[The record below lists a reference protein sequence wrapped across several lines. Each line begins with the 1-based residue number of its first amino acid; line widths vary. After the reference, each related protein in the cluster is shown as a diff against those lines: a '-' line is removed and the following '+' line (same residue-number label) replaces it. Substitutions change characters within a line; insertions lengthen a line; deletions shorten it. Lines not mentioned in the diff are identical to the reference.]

1 MKKLFL
7 FIILGVVFLGIGLE
21 MNAKEFI
28 VCMLFGFAI
37 ILFMNRPAAKKNKV
51 SPPVFFNKLKWRLQT
66 GEMKGFSSFQIDVFC
81 FVFEPE
87 LSEEMSMK
95 FTEFADRLDV
105 SQVRSVMMMFVWLYQ
120 HDVKFRLVFAWNE
133 DLSIVYNIRHLF
145 DPVRVRRLLYAGG
158 HDDLMSC
165 PLDDLIK
172 RFGKEG
178 RSSC

>member
-7 FIILGVVFLGIGLE
+7 FMALEIIFLGIAFE
-21 MNAKEFI
+21 MNTAEFMI
-28 VCMLFGFAI
+28 CLLIGIAV
-37 ILFMNRPAAKKNKV
+37 ILFVNQLTVKRNKI
-51 SPPVFFNKLKWRLQT
+51 SPPMFFNKLKWRLQT

-120 HDVKFRLVFAWNE
+120 HNIKFRLVFAWNE
-133 DLSIVYNIRHLF
+133 DLSALYNVIHLF
-145 DPVRVRRLLYAGG
+145 DPMRVRRLLYAGG

-165 PLDDLIK
+165 PLDDLVK

-178 RSSC
+178 KNL